1 MKFRADEI
9 TSVIQ
14 REIEQFHSEI
24 TRTEVGRVLEVGDG
38 IARVHGLSGVMTG
51 EMVRFANDVRGLAFN
66 LEESSVGVIILGD
79 YKQIR
84 EGETVTA
91 TGELLRVPVGEAMI
105 GRVVNP
111 LGEPIDNKGPV
122 VTDKSRLLESTAPGI
137 SGRQPV
143 DEPMQTG
150 VKAIDA
156 MTPIGRGQRQLI
168 IGDRKTGKT
177 AIAVDAILNQKGQ
190 GVICVYVAIAQKES
204 TTASI
209 VEIFRKNGAMDYTIV
224 VAAGASDPASL
235 QYLAPYAGTAMAE
248 YFMYEK
254 GGATLCVYD
263 DLSKQAVSYRE
274 LSLLLRRPPG
284 REAYPGDV
292 FYAHSRL
299 LERSAKLANQYVI
312 VPEHA
317 PTEKEEVTD
326 SWGVNGKVYLGVPGE
341 EEAKHDLKASYATG
355 HKIVKTTKSGGSL
368 TALPIIETL
377 EGEVSAYIPTNVISI
392 TDGQIYLQPDL
403 FFAGVRPAVDVGI
416 SVSRVGGKA
425 QTAAMKK
432 VAGGLRLD
440 LAAFREL
447 EAFAQLGTELDKAT
461 QQQLDRGYRMVELLK
476 QPQYQPLNF
485 ADQVMSIFAGSEGFL
500 DDIPVKEV
508 QRFEAEFHRFV
519 SLEKAAFRDAL
530 IRDKK
535 LTDPIVAAL
544 KAALV
549 EFKGRFRS
557 ATAKPKAALAG
568 AKS

>member
-14 REIEQFHSEI
+14 REIEEFQTEV
-24 TRTEVGRVLEVGDG
+24 TKTEVGRVLEVKDG
-38 IARVHGLSGVMTG
+38 TARVHGLTGVMTG
-51 EMVRFANDVRGLAFN
+51 EMVTFANGVRGLAFN

-79 YKQIR
+79 YTHIH

-91 TGELLRVPVGEAMI
+91 TGELLRVPVGEALV

-111 LGEPIDNKGPV
+111 LGEPIDNRGPV
-122 VTDKSRLLESTAPGI
+122 LTGESRLVESTAPGI
-137 SGRQPV
+137 AERQPV
-143 DEPMQTG
+143 DEPLQTG
-150 VKAIDA
+150 VKAIDS
-156 MTPIGRGQRQLI
+156 MTPIGRGQRELI

-177 AIAVDAILNQKGQ
+177 AIALDTILNQKGQ

-204 TTASI
+204 TTAAL
-209 VEIFRKNGAMDYTIV
+209 VDVLRRYGAMDYTIV
-224 VAAGASDPASL
+224 VAAGASDPAPL
-235 QYLAPYAGTAMAE
+235 QYIAPYAGCAMAE

-284 REAYPGDV
+284 REAYPGDI

-299 LERSAKLANQYVI
+299 LERSAKLCNRYVI
-312 VPEHA
+312 VPDHA
-317 PTEKEEVTD
+317 PTETEEVTE
-326 SWGVNGKVYLGVPGE
+326 SWGVNGKTYIGVPGL
-341 EEAKHDLKASYATG
+341 EEAKHELKEHYPQG
-355 HKIVKTTKSGGSL
+355 HKIAKTTRSGGSL
-368 TALPIIETL
+368 TALPLIETL

-425 QTAAMKK
+425 QIPAMKK

-447 EAFAQLGTELDKAT
+447 EAFAQLGTELDRAT
-461 QQQLDRGYRMVELLK
+461 QLQLDRGYRMVELLK
-476 QPQYQPLNF
+476 QRQYQPMDVT
-485 ADQVMSIFAGSEGFL
+485 DQVISLYAGSEGYL
-500 DDIPVKEV
+500 DDVPIKEV
-508 QRFEAEFHRFV
+508 SRWETEFLRFMHDQKSEVRNL
-519 SLEKAAFRDAL
+519 LEREKKMS
-530 IRDKK
+530 DK
-535 LTDPIVAAL
+535 VVEGL
-544 KAALV
+544 KAALT
-549 EFKGRFRS
+549 EFKAQYRPAAPAS
-557 ATAKPKAALAG
+557 ASALATAKA
-568 AKS
+568 